1 MYDVCGSIVLY
12 ENEPEVVSRAI
23 ESFLNTD
30 LKVFL
35 YLIDNSPND
44 NLRVLA
50 NSPNVEYIFVN
61 KNIGFGAGHN
71 IAIKKSVYN
80 SKYHLVLNPDIYF
93 EKGALEKIFS
103 FMETNSDVGLLMPKI
118 LYPDGSIQY
127 LCKML
132 PTPLEIFLR
141 RFLPFRKLV
150 EKRNER
156 YELRYTGYDKIMNVP
171 YLSGC
176 FMFLRSN
183 VLQEIGAF
191 DERFFMYFED
201 TDLTRRIHRKY
212 KTIFYPYVSIFHCY
226 GKESY
231 KKFRVLLIHIK
242 NAFIYFNKYG
252 WVFDKERKEINLKLI
267 FDPDYLYPKVKS
279 EL

>member
-12 ENEPEVVSRAI
+12 ENETEVVSRAI

>member
-1 MYDVCGSIVLY
+1 MYDICGSIVLY
-12 ENEPEVVSRAI
+12 RNEPDVVSKTI

-30 LKVFL
+30 LRVFL
-35 YLIDNSPND
+35 YLIDNSPED
-44 NLRVLA
+44 SLKVLA
-50 NSPNVEYIFVN
+50 HCTNIEYIYVN

-71 IAIKKSVYN
+71 IAIRKSMDN
-80 SKYHLVLNPDIYF
+80 AKYHLVLNPDIYF
-93 EKGALEKIFS
+93 EKGVLEGIFS
-103 FMETNSDVGLLMPKI
+103 FMEENKDIGLLMPKI
-118 LYPDGSIQY
+118 LYPDGRIQY

-132 PTPLEIFLR
+132 PTPLDIFLR
-141 RFLPFRKLV
+141 RFLPFKKVV

-156 YELRYTGYDKIMNVP
+156 YELRFTGYDKVMNVP

-176 FMFLRSN
+176 FMFLRNS
-183 VLQEIGAF
+183 VLKDVGAF

-212 KTIFYPYVSIFHCY
+212 KTVYFPYVSVFHCY

-231 KKFRVLLIHIK
+231 RKLGILLIHIK

-252 WVFDKERKEINLKLI
+252 WFFDRERKDINFKLI
-267 FDPDYLYPKVKS
+267 HDERFLYPEVKIG
-279 EL
+279 

>member
-44 NLRVLA
+44 NLRILA

-93 EKGALEKIFS
+93 DKGTLEKIFS

-118 LYPDGSIQY
+118 LYPDGSVQY

-132 PTPLEIFLR
+132 PTPLEIVLR

-156 YELRYTGYDKIMNVP
+156 YELRFTGYDKIMNVP

-267 FDPDYLYPKVKS
+267 FDPDYLYPQFKS

>member
-12 ENEPEVVSRAI
+12 ENDPEIVSKTVK
-23 ESFLNTD
+23 SFLNTD

-35 YLIDNSPND
+35 YLIDNSRNERLKILAD
-44 NLRVLA
+44 N
-50 NSPNVEYIFVN
+50 PNVEYIFVN

-71 IAIKKSVYN
+71 IAIRKSINN

-93 EKGALEKIFS
+93 ERGVLEKIFS
-103 FMETNSDVGLLMPKI
+103 FMEKNKDVGLLMPKI
-118 LYPDGSIQY
+118 LYPDGKLQY

-132 PTPLEIFLR
+132 PTPLDIFLR
-141 RFLPFRKLV
+141 RFLPFKKLV

-156 YELRYTGYDKIMNVP
+156 YELRFTGYNKIMNVP

-176 FMFLRSN
+176 FMFLRN
-183 VLQEIGAF
+183 DGLKEVGTF

-212 KTIFYPYVSIFHCY
+212 KTVFFPEVSVFHFY

-242 NAFIYFNKYG
+242 NAIIYFNKYG
-252 WVFDKERKEINLKLI
+252 WFFDRERKNINLKLNYE
-267 FDPDYLYPKVKS
+267 PDYLYPKVK
-279 EL
+279 LD

>member
-231 KKFRVLLIHIK
+231 KKLRVLLIHIK

-279 EL
+279 